1 MSLAGYGIGERS
13 KAGIKEKNG
22 SDLATTA
29 NHQQGGVTVQGRNT
43 QGRLMTSAPPS
54 QGYTLAW

>member
-29 NHQQGGVTVQGRNT
+29 NPPTGGCYGSGSKHPR
-43 QGRLMTSAPPS
+43 TSDDIS
-54 QGYTLAW
+54 SS